1 MAMKVIYV
9 TNQIPNYRKKLYE
22 NLGNS
27 IDLTIAHYGKNNPSI
42 FYKEVSIKHQ
52 KGKYF
57 IYAPNSIDYN
67 NYDVVIVWGSLRF
80 YELYKLIF
88 KKNKNFKLIL
98 FGPGVSASYTNKYDN
113 DWKVAFIYKFL
124 LKKVHAAVFYDNYPV
139 IKYAAKGILP
149 SKLFCAP
156 NTVVINPN
164 TLDQEYEKDSFLF
177 FGTLYK
183 EKGTI
188 ILLKSY
194 KQLKSKCKGSLPT
207 LNIVGDGPELKSLI
221 NWVNENK
228 LDDLIKFH
236 GRITDSDLIE
246 GFFRRS
252 FACISPNQAGLS
264 VIESMAYGVPFV
276 TSKYPISGGEY
287 NAIIEGANGFFFDG
301 TVNGLT
307 QVLEDII
314 NTNKVDLD
322 FYFNNCLAFYKRFRS
337 PELWVSQML
346 KAINYTSSLND

>member
-287 NAIIEGANGFFFDG
+287 NAIIEGANGFFYDG
-301 TVNGLT
+301 TEVGLT
-307 QVLEDII
+307 QILEDII
-314 NTNKVDLD
+314 NTNKVDLE
-322 FYFNNCLAFYKRFRS
+322 FYFNNCLEYYKRFRS
-337 PELWVSQML
+337 PELWVKQML
-346 KAINYTSSLND
+346 KAINYTKNV